1 MDIEGNTVFKV
12 LKMLFILLNNL
23 TEKVN
28 LIINIVQSCAR
39 LSFNSKKTAT
49 IMMIKMIDA
58 INMVVFYLEIVQ
70 KHKYCLFLLIQPIM
84 KILSLL
90 IHPHDVPNLYDFF
103 LLWKIKG
110 DILRHVSK
118 LFGYQEFVFHR
129 KKSFRFWKLI
139 KHWKKGRWYT
149 IL

>member
-39 LSFNSKKTAT
+39 LSFNSKKTAV
-49 IMMIKMIDA
+49 IMMIDA

-84 KILSLL
+84 NILSLL
-90 IHPHDVPNLYDFF
+90 IHSHVVPNLYDFF

-129 KKSFRFWKLI
+129 KKSFRFWKFI
-139 KHWKKGRWYT
+139 RHWKKGRWYT